1 MRKNSIKQ
9 RAQKVPA
16 EIKLLIS
23 KSMSTAKQIN
33 NILEKQ
39 GKSQRDLASLLGKK
53 ESEISKWLQGTH
65 NFTYKTI
72 CKIEIALGEQI
83 IFTSNQA
90 IQNISLYRAIVADKT
105 IQDLCIEPN
114 EETIKLSKINKQ
126 SLSVTRSN
134 SDEKKFENKMPFSY
148 SCSLN

>member
-33 NILEKQ
+33 NILERQ
-39 GKSQRDLASLLGKK
+39 GKTQRDLAHLLGKK
-53 ESEISKWLQGTH
+53 ESEISKWLRGTH

-72 CKIEIALGEQI
+72 CKVEIALGEQI
-83 IFTSNQA
+83 ILTSDQA
-90 IQNISLYRAIVADKT
+90 IQKISFQGAIVVDIAA
-105 IQDLCIEPN
+105 QDLCIEPN
-114 EETIKLSKINKQ
+114 EKTIKLSTVNKQ
-126 SLSVTRSN
+126 KLSTTRSN
-134 SDEKKFENKMPFSY
+134 SDEKNIENKLSNSY
-148 SCSLN
+148 CGSLN